1 MVDNLPNEWGLLD
14 SETEVT
20 DTHTRGVY
28 RAHNQDGRVILIDR
42 TTGYRMSFD
51 AHTRIDHDRFE
62 INRSKKP

>member
-14 SETEVT
+14 GETEVT

-42 TTGYRMSFD
+42 TTGVANNTSPIRRI
-51 AHTRIDHDRFE
+51 HTTNTLR
-62 INRSKKP
+62 RSGIT